1 MTETTFPLLAHG
13 WVGLFLVSY
22 AYTSL
27 LSFWS
32 GLVWS
37 GLVFIVLSDFLVS
50 GAKGSGGGWTRHLSL
65 HLYFLRLFHYLLGD
79 TRDRAGNR
87 NVQNLLQVCW
97 WAHWVPLVRL
107 SFLSINDFKGSNGIN
122 RAGVKDGDR
131 ETVLTL
137 GLRPGQRELD
147 HLRSDS
153 AC

>member
-1 MTETTFPLLAHG
+1 MAGLGFSLSPTHIPLC
-13 WVGLFLVSY
+13 Y
-22 AYTSL
+22 
-27 LSFWS
+27 SF

-37 GLVFIVLSDFLVS
+37 GPVWFSSFSPTSSFPARRAQEGVGLVISPCTSISYGYFIISLAIPETGRVIAMSKIYCRSVGGHIWCPFFVS
-50 GAKGSGGGWTRHLSL
+50 
-65 HLYFLRLFHYLLGD
+65 LFPQH
-79 TRDRAGNR
+79 
-87 NVQNLLQVCW
+87 
-97 WAHWVPLVRL
+97 
-107 SFLSINDFKGSNGIN
+107 DFKGSNGIN